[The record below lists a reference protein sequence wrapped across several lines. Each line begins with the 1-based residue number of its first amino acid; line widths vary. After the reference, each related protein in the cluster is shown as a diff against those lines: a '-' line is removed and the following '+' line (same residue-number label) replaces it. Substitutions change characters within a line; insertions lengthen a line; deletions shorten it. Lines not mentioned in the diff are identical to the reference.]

1 MQIRH
6 YPVTVSE
13 EVWPYPLERFSGKAA
28 NTDEA
33 RSQETGPAR
42 ISEGKSMFLL
52 SRRFRTSLSFLLVF
66 TGTAFSSP
74 EILIHGT
81 VSDPTGAIVTAAKVE
96 LIEND
101 RVVLTVTTNPE
112 GRYSIHRDLT
122 GESRIRVSSPGFGTI
137 EKAIPIGNRA
147 QELTVDINLPLA
159 SFSEQ
164 ITVTS
169 TGTPTPQAHVGA
181 SVTSLSQTDSEGTRD
196 IQEGLRLVPGSQA
209 VQTGQAGGTTSLF
222 IRGGDGDANKLL
234 IDGIPANDVGGFVEF
249 ANLTSAAIGQ
259 VEVLRGPNSV
269 LYGSDALAGVVSL
282 TTARG
287 NTPLPLFTYW
297 IDGGNFGTYH
307 QEGTFSGVY
316 SGLDYFSEYSR
327 FDTRNSIPDNSFH
340 NGTFAGSYG
349 WTFSARSNLR
359 ATIHH
364 DQVASGQPNAIEL
377 YGIPTEA
384 KQTSEDSYFGATW
397 EDQTTT
403 KWHNLLRYGGV
414 RLRSN
419 FIEFAPTG
427 IPQYIDGVLV
437 DYLGAPVTIRGANG
451 YTVSGQAVY
460 QYVQTYPNSFSNST
474 DTDSVYAQ
482 TDYQFKPYLLGLFAF
497 RYQDERGYSAGPASS
512 VQRGNYSYT
521 MELQGNLRNRLFYA
535 LGGGLENNGLFG
547 FAGTPRVSLAWQ
559 VARGNSGGF
568 FSGTK
573 LRASYGE
580 GIKEPSILDQTTSLL
595 ALLQG
600 LSGGGQLISQYHV
613 HAIGPQ
619 RSKSYEGGMD
629 QTLLNRRGRVS
640 LTVFHNEFTQGI
652 EYIPQPGLIELGV
665 PSPVAAAAIYGATVN
680 SQAYRAEGVE
690 SEIEYQITKSL
701 FARGGYT
708 YLDARIQRSFS
719 SDALGPSFNPSFPT
733 VPVGIYSPL
742 IGARPF
748 RRAPHTGY
756 CELGFR
762 AKRLF
767 TAVRGT
773 FVGRRDDSD
782 FLALDANGG
791 SSLLLPNRNLDGGY
805 QRIDLTSRYQINRYV
820 AAEGNFQNLLSQHY
834 SEAFGYPALPFMF
847 RLGLKFSIGGESWPG
862 R

>member
-1 MQIRH
+1 M
-6 YPVTVSE
+6 
-13 EVWPYPLERFSGKAA
+13 FS
-28 NTDEA
+28 
-33 RSQETGPAR
+33 
-42 ISEGKSMFLL
+42 L
-52 SRRFRTSLSFLLVF
+52 SRRFRISFTFFLVF
-66 TGTAFSSP
+66 SGTAFSLP
-74 EILIHGT
+74 EIIIHGI
-81 VSDPTGAIVTAAKVE
+81 VSDPTGAIVAGATVE

-101 RVVLTVTTNPE
+101 SVVLTITTNHE
-112 GRYSIHRDLT
+112 GRYSIHRDLR
-122 GESRIRVSSPGFGTI
+122 GESRVRVSSLGFATI
-137 EKAIPIGNRA
+137 EKTIPVEHQT
-147 QELTVDINLPLA
+147 QELTLDISLPLA

-164 ITVTS
+164 VTVTS
-169 TGTPTPQAHVGA
+169 TGTPTPQAQVGA
-181 SVTSLSQTDSEGTRD
+181 SVTSLSETDYQGTRD
-196 IQEGLRLVPGSQA
+196 IQEGLRLVPGLQA

-222 IRGGDGDANKLL
+222 IRGGDSDANKLV
-234 IDGIPANDVGGFVEF
+234 IDGIPANDIGGNVEF
-249 ANLTSAAIGQ
+249 ANLSSAAIGE

-287 NTPLPLFTYW
+287 NTPLPLFTYL

-316 SGLDYFSEYSR
+316 SRLDYFSEYSR
-327 FDTRNSIPDNSFH
+327 FDTRNSIPDNTFH

-349 WTFSARSNLR
+349 WTFSARSHLR

-364 DQVASGQPNAIEL
+364 DQVASGAPNAIEL

-384 KQTSEDSYFGATW
+384 KQTSEDGYFGVTW
-397 EDQTTT
+397 ENQTTT
-403 KWHNLLRYGGV
+403 KWHNLVRYGGV

-419 FIEFAPTG
+419 FIGFAPTG
-427 IPQYIDGVLV
+427 IPQYIDGVLD
-437 DYLGAPVTIRGANG
+437 DYLGAPVTIHGANG
-451 YTVSGQAVY
+451 YIVSGQAVY
-460 QYVQTYPNSFSNST
+460 QYVQTYPNSFPNST

-497 RYQDERGYSAGPASS
+497 RYQDERGYSSS
-512 VQRGNYSYT
+512 PTDSIKRGNYSYT
-521 MELQGNLRNRLFYA
+521 MELQGNVRNRLFYT
-535 LGGGLENNGLFG
+535 LGGGLEDNGLFG

-559 VARGNSGGF
+559 VARGNAGGF

-580 GIKEPSILDQTTSLL
+580 GIKEPSILDQTTALL

-600 LSGGGQLISQYHV
+600 LPDGEQLISQYHV

-619 RSKSYEGGMD
+619 RSKNYEGGID
-629 QTLLNRRGRVS
+629 QMLVDRRGRVS
-640 LTVFHNEFTQGI
+640 LTVFHNEFTDGI
-652 EYIPQPGLIELGV
+652 EYIPQQGLIELGV
-665 PSPVAAAAIYGATVN
+665 PSPIAAAALYGATVN

-690 SEIEYQITKSL
+690 SEVEYQITKNL

-719 SDALGPSFNPSFPT
+719 SDALGPSFNPNFPT
-733 VPVGIYSPL
+733 VPIGIYSPL

-756 CELGFR
+756 FELGFR

-767 TAVRGT
+767 TGVRGT

-791 SSLLLPNRNLDGGY
+791 SSLLLPNRNLDGAY
-805 QRIDLTSRYQINRYV
+805 QRLDLTARYQINRFV

-834 SEAFGYPALPFMF
+834 DEAFGYPALPFMF
-847 RLGLKFSIGGESWPG
+847 RLGLKFSLGGESWPG